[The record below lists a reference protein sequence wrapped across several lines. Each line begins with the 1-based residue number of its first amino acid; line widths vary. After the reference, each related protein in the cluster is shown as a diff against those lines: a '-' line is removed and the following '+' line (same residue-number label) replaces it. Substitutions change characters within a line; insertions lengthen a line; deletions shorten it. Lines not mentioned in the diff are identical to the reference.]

1 MEKSARPYAFVMRK
15 GSVAPNELNDQW
27 QPAAAPQ
34 PHGEDAPQAQEA
46 RLSRRQAL
54 EAVVA
59 NTPEE
64 GCVVIASTGYTG
76 RELFA
81 VADRPNQLYMVGS
94 MGCASSFALGLSLA
108 LPQQQVV
115 VVDGDGAA
123 LMRMG
128 NFATIGAYAG
138 ENFRHLLL
146 DNHMHESTGGQSTV
160 SRAVRFAA
168 VASACG
174 YRMAQEAV
182 SLDSLQAFMQ
192 QSQGQQAQGPAFMR
206 LLIRSGT
213 PADLPR
219 PDLTPP
225 QARQRLMQH
234 LGIST
239 SWAEHQT

>member
-1 MEKSARPYAFVMRK
+1 MIA
-15 GSVAPNELNDQW
+15 GSLLLLCNRM
-27 QPAAAPQ
+27 
-34 PHGEDAPQAQEA
+34 GDAPQALEP
-46 RLSRRQAL
+46 RPSRRQAL

-64 GCVVIASTGYTG
+64 SCVVIASTGYTG

-108 LPQQQVV
+108 LPRHQVV

-128 NFATIGAYAG
+128 NFATIGAYGG

-160 SRAVRFAA
+160 SRAIRFAA
-168 VASACG
+168 LASACG
-174 YRMAQEAV
+174 YRSAQEAV
-182 SLDSLQAFMQ
+182 SPNSLPAFMR
-192 QSQGQQAQGPAFMR
+192 QAQGPAFMR

-213 PADLPR
+213 PTDLPR
-219 PDLTPP
+219 PGLTPP
-225 QARQRLMQH
+225 QVRQRLMQH
-234 LGIST
+234 LGIRT
-239 SWAEHQT
+239 SWAEHPT